1 MARKCSGFVVLYF
14 VLAATLAGT
23 VAATDPDPLQDF
35 CVGDPQSIVTPNGM
49 ACKDPKNVTAKD
61 FMFSGLA
68 TPGDPST
75 SPFGSVVTKAFVHDF
90 PALNTLGISGS
101 RIDFA
106 VGGVSAPH
114 WHPRASEMLYVGS
127 GTLLAGFVDTNNN
140 LWTNTLHA
148 GDLTVTPRGLLH
160 FQVNIGQ
167 EPAFAIV
174 AFNSQN
180 MGREDA
186 GTTSFGSNI
195 PTFVLEKSFN
205 MSSTLVNSLRGFFT

>member
-1 MARKCSGFVVLYF
+1 MVCVVLL
-14 VLAATLAGT
+14 VAAMLAGR
-23 VAATDPDPLQDF
+23 VGAADPDPLQDF
-35 CVGDPQSIVTPNGM
+35 CIGDPQGGVTANGM
-49 ACKDPKNVTAKD
+49 ACKDPASVQASD

-68 TPGDPST
+68 TAGDPST

-106 VGGVSAPH
+106 AGGLSAPH
-114 WHPRASEMLYVGS
+114 WHPRASELLFVAS
-127 GTLLAGFVDTNNN
+127 GTLLAGFVDTNNH

-160 FQVNIGQ
+160 FQLNVGQ
-167 EPAFAIV
+167 GPAVAMV

-180 MGREDA
+180 NGREDA
-186 GTTSFGSNI
+186 GSASFASNI
-195 PTFVLEKSFN
+195 PASVLEKSFN
-205 MSSTLVNSLRGFFT
+205 MTSALVNSTRGFFT